1 MTLPAEREFFRGPV
15 VTTAS
20 DDQYRIASKPAEPGY
35 ATGQPFEMTRTAT
48 ELTYCEGDELVFSGR
63 RIGPGMQVYVPS
75 GPTPLFY
82 TSLLH
87 RVSGNAFGK
96 QAEGFLWLDHCYLS
110 PGVTWRNSGFFKGV
124 ELAWTPF
131 GTEFT
136 DGSIEMGHICYGA
149 DGFNFAMIVNGDGEV
164 LHSTSNVDAR
174 DIKYKP
180 NTFPEHMYYEVDGLD
195 WEWSA
200 VDDGELPEQASG
212 HDFYRSSEGYLRRAG
227 ETRTPAVYHSYNEF
241 FPPAISA
248 WGRRDGSSGGDHR
261 QAGRGALVGRAAT
274 AARADP
280 RRGGV
285 LAVRRGRPATDTAMR
300 KLPPMAA
307 PAEPRLLPVPFP
319 GSRLRDRY
327 SAKASSTPS
336 RSTTRPGCR
345 ISATRTP

>member
-1 MTLPAEREFFRGPV
+1 MTAKADFGHRTLVGTFDPTASDSDPTRTYFGLSLSITWFYLNFRDSDGKLHFAYRGVLGLEGSLHGTCFESRDGALRKMTLPAEREFFRGPV

-110 PGVTWRNSGFFKGV
+110 PGVTWRNSDFFKGV

-248 WGRRDGSSGGDHR
+248 WEQTGRII
-261 QAGRGALVGRAAT
+261 GR
-274 AARADP
+274 
-280 RRGGV
+280 
-285 LAVRRGRPATDTAMR
+285 
-300 KLPPMAA
+300 
-307 PAEPRLLPVPFP
+307 
-319 GSRLRDRY
+319 
-327 SAKASSTPS
+327 
-336 RSTTRPGCR
+336 
-345 ISATRTP
+345 

>member
-1 MTLPAEREFFRGPV
+1 MTAKADFGHRTLVGTFDPTASDSDPTRTYFGLSLSITWFYLNFRDGDGKLHFAYRGVLGLEGSLHGTCFESRDGALRKMTMPAGREFFRGPV

-35 ATGQPFEMTRTAT
+35 ATGQPFEMTRSAT
-48 ELTYCEGDELVFSGR
+48 KLTYREGDELVFSGR

-87 RVSGNAFGK
+87 RVSGNAFGNP
-96 QAEGFLWLDHCYLS
+96 AEGFLWLDHCYLS
-110 PGVTWRNSGFFKGV
+110 PGVTWRNSDFFKGV

-136 DGSIEMGHICYGA
+136 DGSIEVGHICYGA

-164 LHSTSNVDAR
+164 LHSTSNVNAR

-180 NTFPEHMYYEVDGLD
+180 NMFPEHMYYEVDGVD

-248 WGRRDGSSGGDHR
+248 WEQTGRII
-261 QAGRGALVGRAAT
+261 GR
-274 AARADP
+274 
-280 RRGGV
+280 
-285 LAVRRGRPATDTAMR
+285 
-300 KLPPMAA
+300 
-307 PAEPRLLPVPFP
+307 
-319 GSRLRDRY
+319 
-327 SAKASSTPS
+327 
-336 RSTTRPGCR
+336 
-345 ISATRTP
+345 

>member
-1 MTLPAEREFFRGPV
+1 MTAKADFGHRTLVGTFEPTASDSDPTRTYFGLSLSITWFYLNFRDSDGKLHFAYRGVLGLEGSLHGTCFESRDGALRKMTMPAGREFFRGPV

-35 ATGQPFEMTRTAT
+35 ATGKPFEMTRSAT
-48 ELTYCEGDELVFSGR
+48 ELTYREGDDLQFGGR

-87 RVSGNAFGK
+87 RVSGTAFGK
-96 QAEGFLWLDHCYLS
+96 PAEGFLWLDHCYLA
-110 PGVTWRNSGFFKGV
+110 PGVTWRNSDFFKGV

-164 LHSTSNVDAR
+164 LHSTSNVNAR

-180 NTFPEHMYYEVDGLD
+180 NTFPEHMYYEVDGVD

-200 VDDGELPEQASG
+200 VEDGELPEQASG

-248 WGRRDGSSGGDHR
+248 WEQTGRII
-261 QAGRGALVGRAAT
+261 GR
-274 AARADP
+274 
-280 RRGGV
+280 
-285 LAVRRGRPATDTAMR
+285 
-300 KLPPMAA
+300 
-307 PAEPRLLPVPFP
+307 
-319 GSRLRDRY
+319 
-327 SAKASSTPS
+327 
-336 RSTTRPGCR
+336 
-345 ISATRTP
+345 